1 MKDSIRTVVSLTTN
15 IIEILDYLLI
25 ELKNKTTY
33 KVNKS
38 KIIRVSILYLSSY
51 EELKLKKLLMDF
63 KIISKWQTN
72 KSVIKEINITLNKKC
87 QALLELMSKID
98 TDYKLYK
105 SGLIRLAIIRFSEEK
120 NFVEIFLNFVSES

>member
-63 KIISKWQTN
+63 KVISKWQTN

-120 NFVEIFLNFVSES
+120 NFVEIFLNFVGES

>member
-63 KIISKWQTN
+63 KVISKWQTN